1 MAMRVKHIFGLKPV
15 AVQPPAD
22 WMAEFRP
29 APVDTKI
36 PPERVTAWSVFTL
49 AALAVIGVMYFAQTI
64 ILPIAAAAVAAVI
77 ASPAVR
83 WLEARHLPSA
93 VAALLALLGF
103 LGVLGGIGLLMA
115 PQFQQFGDR
124 LPEMSA
130 RIEAKL
136 ADIRAPLKSLQE
148 AKDKLEK
155 ATEVGEDSERPKVSV
170 GRSQAL
176 GGGIAEIGLQVGIFI
191 VLTFFFLTAR
201 RDYRR
206 RLILSRGSQSE
217 RLRAARIVRDM
228 SNRVST
234 YLFTVTAINVG
245 LGIITGATLAAV
257 GMPGAVLI
265 GVAIALFNFVPFI
278 GSLIVI
284 LGTAILALATFD
296 SWTYIL
302 LPTGIVLF
310 YHLLESQIV
319 SPWLVGRRLEMSP
332 IAVFIGIAF
341 LGWLWGVVGAMIAV
355 PLLILLYT
363 FGQHIPVLSPL
374 ASLIGPTE
382 GETQEEAAPAET
394 PGADIAAE
402 PAAAAPATP
411 ALSPAALSPAAVGP
425 AGMSPLLPGQVAP

>member
-1 MAMRVKHIFGLKPV
+1 MRVKHIFGLKPV

-29 APVDTKI
+29 DAADSKI

-49 AALAVIGVMYFAQTI
+49 ATLAVIGVMYFAQTI
-64 ILPIAAAAVAAVI
+64 LLPIAAAAVAAVI

-83 WLEARHLPSA
+83 WLEARGLPSA

-148 AKDKLEK
+148 AKEKLEK
-155 ATEVGEDSERPKVSV
+155 ATEVGEDSERPKVAV

-296 SWTYIL
+296 SWTNIL

-310 YHLLESQIV
+310 YHLLESQII

-382 GETQEEAAPAET
+382 GEVAEEAAAAAET
-394 PGADIAAE
+394 PAPEVPAPEATA
-402 PAAAAPATP
+402 PAAPDLAIPSP
-411 ALSPAALSPAAVGP
+411 ALPGGTRAVPSLAVGP
-425 AGMSPLLPGQVAP
+425 ILPG